1 MSPRG
6 VRVVLVGV
14 LCSVLC
20 FFLWRGV
27 GCVSGLCGCVLVL
40 GGVACRVVVREV
52 CGSGVFLCCL
62 LFLAVVG

>member
-27 GCVSGLCGCVLVL
+27 GCVSGLWGGVLVL
-40 GGVACRVVVREV
+40 GEVDCKVVVREEW
-52 CGSGVFLCCL
+52 GSDLVLCCL
-62 LFLAVVG
+62 LLLTVGG